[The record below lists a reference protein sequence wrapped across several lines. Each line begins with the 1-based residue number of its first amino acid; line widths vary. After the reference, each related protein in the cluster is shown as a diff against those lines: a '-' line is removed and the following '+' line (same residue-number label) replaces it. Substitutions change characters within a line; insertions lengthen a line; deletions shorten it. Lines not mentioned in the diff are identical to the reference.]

1 MKEFDKIS
9 ISDNS
14 YSPVI
19 NIEANKDN
27 INNSQINIDDLES
40 ENKIF
45 NFNVNN
51 INANKNN

>member
-51 INANKNN
+51 INENKKN